1 MSVSRRVGGTQI
13 GMREIELLR
22 APICRHTRLTKPE
35 CHCKACLFEQVAAH
49 GGGERAERRN
59 DA

>member
-1 MSVSRRVGGTQI
+1 
-13 GMREIELLR
+13 MREIALLR
-22 APICRHTRLTKPE
+22 APICRHTRLTNPE
-35 CHCKACLFEQVAAH
+35 CHCKACLSEQIAAH